1 LGQAATPQGRL
12 ILTLKPATHIPH
24 GISQPLPYLSLR
36 ICIPYINV
44 DGKNIQVLPKNI
56 GELLTPTALAYWLS
70 GDGCFDKSQG
80 AIRISTESFTP
91 VEVDLLRSVLLD
103 RYDIET
109 TRVAAN
115 KAKGQYYTIPKR
127 EVPKVQ
133 KLVNLSYRFH
143 WPIEWV
149 FNLSW
154 L

>member
-115 KAKGQYYTIPKR
+115 KAKGQSIIRNPKR

-133 KLVNLSYRFH
+133 KLVKPFIPLSLAYR
-143 WPIEWV
+143 V
-149 FNLSW
+149 GL
-154 L
+154 